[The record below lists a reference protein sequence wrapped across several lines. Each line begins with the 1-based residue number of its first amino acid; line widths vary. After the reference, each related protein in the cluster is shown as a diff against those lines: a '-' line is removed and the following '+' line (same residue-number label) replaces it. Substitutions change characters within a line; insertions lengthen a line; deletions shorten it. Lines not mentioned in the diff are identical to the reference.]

1 MRRYRILGVIPAR
14 GGSKPIPKQNIKSLL
29 GRPLIAYTIV
39 PARECKLLTRL
50 VVSSEDE
57 EVLEVAR
64 NYGAEVPFVR
74 PKELAD
80 DLSLLTDVVK
90 HAVLEVEKQE
100 GKKYDYVVV
109 LSPTTP
115 LRTTADIDRA
125 LRKLIE
131 TGADSVISVTKVG
144 SCHPMRMK
152 KIVHDRLIDYV
163 EEEVENMPKK
173 LLPPV
178 YLRNEAI
185 YAVRRDVL
193 VNQNSFK
200 GRISCP
206 YLMPPERSITIDTK
220 MDFQLA
226 EAVMKRMKWKHIKPV
241 VSRRRLLLKKL
252 IRRKG

>member
-1 MRRYRILGVIPAR
+1 MKRYRILGVIPAR
-14 GGSKPIPKQNIKSLL
+14 GGSKAIPKQNIKSLL

-39 PARECKLLTRL
+39 PARESRLLTRV

-57 EVLEVAR
+57 EVIEVAR

-74 PKELAD
+74 PQELAD
-80 DLSLLTDVVK
+80 DLSLLTDVAK
-90 HAVLEVEKQE
+90 HAVLEVEKRE
-100 GKKYDYVVV
+100 GRKYDYVAV
-109 LSPTTP
+109 LPPTTP
-115 LRTTADIDRA
+115 LRTATDIDRA

-144 SCHPMRMK
+144 HCHPMRMK

-178 YLRNEAI
+178 YVRNEAI
-185 YAVRRDVL
+185 YAVRREVL

-200 GRISCP
+200 GRFSCP
-206 YLMPPERSITIDTK
+206 YLMPPERSIIIDTK
-220 MDFQLA
+220 LDFLLA

-241 VSRRRLLLKKL
+241 VSRKRLLLKKL
-252 IRRKG
+252 IRRK

>member
-1 MRRYRILGVIPAR
+1 MKRYRILGVIPAR
-14 GGSKPIPKQNIKSLL
+14 GASRTIPKLNIKKLL
-29 GRPLIAYTIV
+29 GRPLLAYTIV
-39 PARECKLLTRL
+39 PARESKLLTRV

-57 EVLEVAR
+57 EVIEVAR
-64 NYGAEVPFVR
+64 NYGADVVVR

-90 HAVLEVEKQE
+90 HAVLEMEQRE
-100 GKKYDYVVV
+100 GRKYDYVAV
-109 LSPTTP
+109 LPPTTP

-125 LRKLIE
+125 LRKLID

-144 SCHPMRMK
+144 ICHPMRMK

-193 VNQNSFK
+193 LNQGSFK

-206 YLMPPERSITIDTK
+206 YLMPPERSIIIDSR
-220 MDFQLA
+220 MDFLLA

-241 VSRRRLLLKKL
+241 VSRRRLLLKL
-252 IRRKG
+252 IRKK

>member
-1 MRRYRILGVIPAR
+1 MKRYRILGVIPAR
-14 GGSKPIPKQNIKSLL
+14 GGSKAIPKQNIKSLL

-39 PARECKLLTRL
+39 PARESRLLTRV

-57 EVLEVAR
+57 EVIEVAR

-74 PKELAD
+74 PQELAD
-80 DLSLLTDVVK
+80 DLSLLTDVAK
-90 HAVLEVEKQE
+90 HAVLEVEKRE
-100 GKKYDYVVV
+100 GRKYDYVAV
-109 LSPTTP
+109 LPPTTP
-115 LRTTADIDRA
+115 LRTATDIDRA

-144 SCHPMRMK
+144 HCHPMRMK
-152 KIVHDRLIDYV
+152 RIVHDRLIDYV

-178 YLRNEAI
+178 YVRNEAI
-185 YAVRRDVL
+185 YAVRREVL

-200 GRISCP
+200 GRFSCP
-206 YLMPPERSITIDTK
+206 YLMPPERSIIIDTK
-220 MDFQLA
+220 LDFLLA

-241 VSRRRLLLKKL
+241 VSRKRLLLKKL
-252 IRRKG
+252 IRRK